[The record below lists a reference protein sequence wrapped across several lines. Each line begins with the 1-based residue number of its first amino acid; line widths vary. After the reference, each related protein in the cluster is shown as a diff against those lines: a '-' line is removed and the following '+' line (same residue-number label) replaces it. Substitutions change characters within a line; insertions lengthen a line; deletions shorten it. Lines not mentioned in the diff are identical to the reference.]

1 MILNPTV
8 DCQVLCQ
15 PKTSF
20 VQLQKLVQ
28 GLGQMAVDKTE
39 QSPSFPE
46 GADVLTE
53 EVDSQHKNRHT
64 AQGPWANPGPP
75 PTFVSK
81 VLL

>member
-1 MILNPTV
+1 
-8 DCQVLCQ
+8 
-15 PKTSF
+15 
-20 VQLQKLVQ
+20 
-28 GLGQMAVDKTE
+28 MAVDKTE